1 LENKSSI
8 EIYLMNLMV
17 LVTFF
22 PAFGDGRHLEHILN
36 PQAAPWGQMESSEKT
51 MLTNDKMSWHSEIE
65 R

>member
-1 LENKSSI
+1 
-8 EIYLMNLMV
+8 MNLMV

-22 PAFGDGRHLEHILN
+22 PALGDGRHLEHILN

-51 MLTNDKMSWHSEIE
+51 TLTNNKMSWHSEIE